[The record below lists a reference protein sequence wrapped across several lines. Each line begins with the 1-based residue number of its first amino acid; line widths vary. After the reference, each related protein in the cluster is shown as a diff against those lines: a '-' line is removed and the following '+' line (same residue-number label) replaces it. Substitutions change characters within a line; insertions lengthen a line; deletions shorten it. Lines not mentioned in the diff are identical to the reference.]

1 MNNRYFKK
9 IWNESSGDD
18 VTDSWGNSIFY
29 FETEDNFEVIKQIQ
43 VFENG
48 NILKYDEQNYE
59 DEYGFLADQ
68 PLEIEDFEEEEISK
82 INFYEIWDK
91 LNI

>member
-1 MNNRYFKK
+1 MKNRYFKK
-9 IWNESSGDD
+9 IWNETTGVD

-29 FETEDNFEVIKQIQ
+29 FETDDNLDVVKQIQ

-48 NILKYDEQNYE
+48 KILKYDEQNYE

-91 LNI
+91 LS

>member
-29 FETEDNFEVIKQIQ
+29 FETDTNLNVLKQIQ

-48 NILKYDEQNYE
+48 KILKYDEQNYE

-82 INFYEIWDK
+82 INFYEIWI
-91 LNI
+91 N

>member
-1 MNNRYFKK
+1 M
-9 IWNESSGDD
+9 
-18 VTDSWGNSIFY
+18 GNSIFY
-29 FETEDNFEVIKQIQ
+29 FETDDNLDVVKQIQ

-48 NILKYDEQNYE
+48 KILKYDEQNYE

-91 LNI
+91 LS

>member
-1 MNNRYFKK
+1 MKNRYFKK
-9 IWNESSGDD
+9 IWNELSGDD

-29 FETEDNFEVIKQIQ
+29 FETDDNLNVLKQIQ

-48 NILKYDEQNYE
+48 KILKYDEQNYE
-59 DEYGFLADQ
+59 DEFGFLADQ
-68 PLEIEDFEEEEISK
+68 PLEIDDFEDEEISK

-91 LNI
+91 LS

>member
-1 MNNRYFKK
+1 MKNRYFKK
-9 IWNESSGDD
+9 IWNETTGDD

-29 FETEDNFEVIKQIQ
+29 FETDDNLDVVKQIQ

-48 NILKYDEQNYE
+48 KILKYDEQNYE

-91 LNI
+91 LS